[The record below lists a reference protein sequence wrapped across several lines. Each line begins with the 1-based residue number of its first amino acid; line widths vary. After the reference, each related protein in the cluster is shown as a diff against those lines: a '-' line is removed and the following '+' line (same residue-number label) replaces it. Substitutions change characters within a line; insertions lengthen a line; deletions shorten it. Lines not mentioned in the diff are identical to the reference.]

1 MDLAFYAAM
10 TWRYI
15 QAMLP
20 GAILALALFFLLR
33 PFRRRRLAER
43 GLASPLRREAVL
55 LLLCLFGGGMAAL
68 TLLPSDWVNPLVNLI
83 YGVPLGPFFSLG
95 SVNLIP
101 FATLELGHQTRFTL
115 FILLGNIIM
124 FVPFGFFAALLWRGY
139 TWKRALMLGLGI
151 TAFIE
156 CWQLCIGRAF
166 DIDDLM
172 FNALGVLCG
181 FWLWE
186 WLDRLLPKGLKQ
198 LHCKEAESEI

>member
-33 PFRRRRLAER
+33 PFRMRRLAGR
-43 GLASPLRREAVL
+43 GLSSSLRREAVL
-55 LLLCLFGGGMAAL
+55 LLLYLFSGGMAAL

-95 SVNLIP
+95 SVNLNL
-101 FATLELGHQTRFTL
+101 FATLELGHQTRFTI

-124 FVPFGFFAALLWRGY
+124 FIPFGFFAALLWRGF
-139 TWKRALMLGLGI
+139 TWKRVLVLGLCI

-166 DIDDLM
+166 DIDDLL

-181 FWLWE
+181 YGLW
-186 WLDRLLPKGLKQ
+186 RLLERAAPAFAGRFQVQEK
-198 LHCKEAESEI
+198 SVT